1 MYCNYGM
8 TPHVYNSS
16 FMADRSGNN
25 GDMRNGCKIMLGIL
39 MMTGYWEEI
48 VEVARFY

>member
-1 MYCNYGM
+1 LRISENRVQSG
-8 TPHVYNSS
+8 
-16 FMADRSGNN
+16 RRGLSGNN

-39 MMTGYWEEI
+39 VMTGYWGEI